1 MKPGVIREF
10 WACLKLAAK
19 RSGSSEKWLQR
30 QSKDFFT
37 KEAKLRQYKSR
48 AAFKL
53 VDMDKKFKLFKPGM
67 TVVDLGYA
75 PGAWSQVAVER
86 TKNQGRVF
94 GVDILLTQ
102 PPPGVCSIQGNFLS
116 RNVQDELKRLLSNSE
131 HGKTR
136 NAVTAYASQE
146 EADAEDSRKAG
157 DLEESI
163 ETVTDQ
169 LGYLDLEKKL
179 VSEDEQALKSTND
192 PTSED
197 QTTKETDLRQY
208 MVDIVLS
215 DMCDPWPQVSGFWL
229 RSVNDPYVRMQN
241 TSGLPIKDHA
251 ASIVS
256 TDRRIVETWGQA
268 AKSEVPKIRAW
279 RTVLIENLANSRICV
294 MPHWSSL
301 LIQ

>member
-1 MKPGVIREF
+1 MRSSAFLEF
-10 WACLKLAAK
+10 WAALGLAAK

-116 RNVQDELKRLLSNSE
+116 KNVQNELKRLLKNSE
-131 HGKTR
+131 HGKIR
-136 NAVTAYASQE
+136 NEVRAFASKE
-146 EADAEDSRKAG
+146 EADAADIQKAQ
-157 DLEESI
+157 DLEESVAA
-163 ETVTDQ
+163 VTDQ
-169 LGYLDLEKKL
+169 LGYLELEKKL
-179 VSEDEQALKSTND
+179 QLEDEEAGKNT
-192 PTSED
+192 PTVASNEG
-197 QTTKETDLRQY
+197 TTKENDLQQY

-215 DMCDPWPQVSGFWL
+215 DMCDPWPQISGFWL

-256 TDRRIVETWGQA
+256 TNR
-268 AKSEVPKIRAW
+268 
-279 RTVLIENLANSRICV
+279 C
-294 MPHWSSL
+294 
-301 LIQ
+301 